1 MTNED
6 NSPINRLAKFELS
19 DVSQE
24 TFEKDESEIGAHL
37 TKSRQVKIQELVP
50 NISIVNVNPNQK
62 QSE

>member
-1 MTNED
+1 
-6 NSPINRLAKFELS
+6 LS

-24 TFEKDESEIGAHL
+24 TFEKEESEIGAHL

-50 NISIVNVNPNQK
+50 NISIANVNPNQK

>member
-6 NSPINRLAKFELS
+6 NSPVNRLAKFELS

-24 TFEKDESEIGAHL
+24 TFEKNESEIGAHL
-37 TKSRQVKIQELVP
+37 TKSRHVKIQELVP
-50 NISIVNVNPNQK
+50 NISIVNVNQK